1 MGEKP
6 GQQKGG
12 EGGGGCDRWRE
23 GRGHEGSTHPSPSH
37 PEVGP
42 PPQAP
47 HTLRWGPKVHSWL
60 YSAVLPS
67 SRGWGGG
74 VGRRQGQSRKTLDS
88 LASGGCGGLRS
99 QTRPGPRCPPHP
111 ESPTPGG
118 NCSPALS
125 AAAAPSAPLRLPAP
139 GGGEGGRGERA
150 RIQHCRGEGGPGT
163 THTSR
168 FFPGSCWCRSP
179 GGQDHQPHLT
189 DEETEAPKVARL
201 ARAWVTLNPPLNS
214 TVCCSGSGGLEVEDL
229 GVGHLSPRY

>member
-1 MGEKP
+1 MWGPAGLPLSLLSLLSSSQKISPTLQGGEGRGTSKLGAGNKGSQGGKEREVGEKP

-12 EGGGGCDRWRE
+12 GEGGGCDRWRE

-88 LASGGCGGLRS
+88 LASGWCGGLRS

-125 AAAAPSAPLRLPAP
+125 AAAAPSAPLPLPAP
-139 GGGEGGRGERA
+139 
-150 RIQHCRGEGGPGT
+150 
-163 THTSR
+163 
-168 FFPGSCWCRSP
+168 
-179 GGQDHQPHLT
+179 
-189 DEETEAPKVARL
+189 
-201 ARAWVTLNPPLNS
+201 
-214 TVCCSGSGGLEVEDL
+214 
-229 GVGHLSPRY
+229 RY